1 MLLSENLCILLL
13 VVLVEVFFLIFVTK
27 LDFLYSVKLFL
38 RAFDFLDPSN
48 GDVFIPLFE
57 KDLIL
62 TGIVFQLYFLVQ
74 LLQKLLLDSFGGF
87 LFLELLQPIDLS
99 LNDFL

>member
-1 MLLSENLCILLL
+1 M
-13 VVLVEVFFLIFVTK
+13 
-27 LDFLYSVKLFL
+27 

-74 LLQKLLLDSFGGF
+74 LLQKLLLDSV
-87 LFLELLQPIDLS
+87 
-99 LNDFL
+99 